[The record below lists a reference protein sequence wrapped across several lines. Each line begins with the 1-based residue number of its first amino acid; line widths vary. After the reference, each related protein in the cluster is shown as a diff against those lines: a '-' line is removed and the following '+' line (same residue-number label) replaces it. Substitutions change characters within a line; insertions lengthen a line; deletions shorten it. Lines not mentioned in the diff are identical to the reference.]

1 MNRRQFFFGG
11 NIAIIAATA
20 GALLA
25 NWQTRISSASGSP
38 MNRRQFFFGGNI
50 AIIAATAGALLA
62 NWQTRI
68 SSASAEA
75 VKALFEREWFSP
87 DQKPISTA
95 DWKNKVLVV
104 NFWASW
110 CPPCIEEMPALDKV
124 QSEYDPKKMLI
135 VGIGIDSPS
144 NIRQFIETTIISYP
158 IVLGGLGGNEINKM
172 LGNPSGALPFTV
184 VINPKGDIKGSKLG
198 KISED
203 ELRKMI
209 KEAI

>member
-1 MNRRQFFFGG
+1 MNRRQW
-11 NIAIIAATA
+11 IIITLISLL
-20 GALLA
+20 ALLA
-25 NWQTRISSASGSP
+25 GVFSSHWISKTELASEP
-38 MNRRQFFFGGNI
+38 AIKAFF
-50 AIIAATAGALLA
+50 A
-62 NWQTRI
+62 NSWKT
-68 SSASAEA
+68 
-75 VKALFEREWFSP
+75 P
-87 DQKPISTA
+87 DGKVVNSA
-95 DWKNKVLVV
+95 DWQGKVLVV

-110 CPPCIEEMPALDKV
+110 CPPCVEEMPTLDLLQKAFLQENV
-124 QSEYDPKKMLI
+124 LF

-184 VINPKGDIKGSKLG
+184 VINSKGEIKSRKLG

-209 KEAI
+209 KDVI